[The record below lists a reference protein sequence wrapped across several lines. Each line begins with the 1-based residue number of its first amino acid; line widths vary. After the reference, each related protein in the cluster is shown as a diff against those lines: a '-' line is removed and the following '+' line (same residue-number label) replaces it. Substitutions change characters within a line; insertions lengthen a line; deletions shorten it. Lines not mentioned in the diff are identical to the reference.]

1 MASGGPIST
10 PLQRERFE
18 PWCKSGRVAVVPHRC
33 DVDADARKARPP
45 IADDVVDED
54 AEAEAIKDRVEKDA
68 AIIVVLFTETT
79 RLLCFVCPAVSVPS
93 VYTDA

>member
-18 PWCKSGRVAVVPHRC
+18 PWCKSGRVAAVPHRC
-33 DVDADARKARPP
+33 DVDADVRKARPP
-45 IADDVVDED
+45 IAADED
-54 AEAEAIKDRVEKDA
+54 EDAEAIKDRVEKDA
-68 AIIVVLFTETT
+68 AIIVLLTETT

-93 VYTDA
+93 VYMDA